1 MASIRLHGDR
11 WQARVRRKG
20 YPEESRSFATRIDA
34 ERWARSIESEIDR
47 GTYTNTAASQR
58 LTLRDLIDRYID
70 EVLPSMKGASADG
83 IRLRALQRRP
93 ICSFSLAALTPA
105 RVAQHRDDR
114 LKEVSGGTVIRELAY
129 LSSVINHA
137 RREWGVCCDNPIGKV
152 RKPSQP
158 KGRDR
163 VLSKEEENRLL
174 DALRPLNRRSPW
186 MLPLVILAIETGMR
200 RSELLALRWSDIDLS
215 RRTATLHTSKNG
227 EGRIVPL
234 SSRAAEVLHAL
245 PTSICGTVIPMHYFS
260 VAAAFSRAVERAGID
275 HVRFHDLRHT
285 AITRMADKLPN
296 VIELSAVTGHKSLRM
311 LQRYYHPQAEELAR
325 KLG

>member
-20 YPEESRSFATRIDA
+20 YPDESRSFASRIDA
-34 ERWARSIESEIDR
+34 ERWARSVESEIDR
-47 GTYTNTAASQR
+47 GTYTSPTESHR
-58 LTLRDLIDRYID
+58 VTLRELIDRYID
-70 EVLPSMKGASADG
+70 EVVPSMKSAEADT

-93 ICSFSLAALTPA
+93 ICSFSLATLTPA

-114 LKEVSGGTVIRELAY
+114 LKQVSAGTVIRELAY
-129 LSSVINHA
+129 LSSIINHA
-137 RREWGVCCDNPIGKV
+137 RREWGVHVDNPIAKV
-152 RKPSQP
+152 RKPSTP

-163 VLSKEEENRLL
+163 VLTKDDEARLL
-174 DALRPLNRRSPW
+174 DALRPVNRRSPW
-186 MLPLVILAIETGMR
+186 MLPLAVLAIETGMR
-200 RSELLALRWSDIDLS
+200 RGELLALRWADIDLS

-227 EGRIVPL
+227 DGRIVPL
-234 SSRAAEVLHAL
+234 SSRAVATLQSL
-245 PTSICGTVIPMHYFS
+245 PKSICGAVIPMHDFS

-275 HVRFHDLRHT
+275 HLRFHDLRHT
-285 AITRMADKLPN
+285 AITRMAGKLPN
-296 VIELSAVTGHKSLRM
+296 VIELSAVTGHKSLKM